1 MHTKPLFRWAGSKA
15 KILPKLEAFWSPKYA
30 RYVEPFAGSASL
42 YFRLAPNMAILNDIN
57 TELIHSYKYV
67 RQQPEAISDGLRRLT
82 KSKKTYLRLR
92 GLRAADLNKID
103 RAARFIYLNRY
114 CFNGLYRTNSRGQFN
129 VPYAPE
135 GSGRLPSKKRLLA
148 AAKMLT
154 GAKLFSKDFEDVIET
169 YVGENDFVYLDPPYA
184 VENRRVFR
192 QYGPQVFPYIH
203 TEKYFWICPQ
213 PKAGSRDDRYQPLEE
228 S

>member
-1 MHTKPLFRWAGSKA
+1 
-15 KILPKLEAFWSPKYA
+15 
-30 RYVEPFAGSASL
+30 
-42 YFRLAPNMAILNDIN
+42 MAILNDIN

-192 QYGPQVFPYIH
+192 QYGPQVFGTSDLKRLAKCLSLIDSR
-203 TEKYFWICPQ
+203 
-213 PKAGSRDDRYQPLEE
+213 GSVFVLSYAYCREGLDSFAKWNCSRIYTQRNISGFARNRRRAAEMIVTNL
-228 S
+228 